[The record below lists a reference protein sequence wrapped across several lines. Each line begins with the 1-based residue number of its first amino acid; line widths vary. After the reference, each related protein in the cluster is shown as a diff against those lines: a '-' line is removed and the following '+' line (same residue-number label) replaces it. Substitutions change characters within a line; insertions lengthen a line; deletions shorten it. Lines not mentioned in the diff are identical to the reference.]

1 MVQGKRRPATQ
12 ERRLVPRQAAV
23 ARRHR
28 RRAATVSQL
37 PRPRRQDRAAA
48 GTPWLDRPVS
58 NDPASTRGQAPCG
71 TWPLFSYKLF
81 IRYKSMSKPHMM
93 MIAAGVAMAFA
104 GVVQAA
110 PASQLPA
117 SNPFAQV
124 STLPFE
130 YPAFDKIH
138 NEDYAPAYAEGM
150 RLHALE
156 IEAIANNP
164 KAPTFDNT
172 IVAMEKSGQ
181 LLNRVATVFGSLSG
195 ANTNDAM
202 EALDRDLAPK
212 LAAHND
218 AIRPIPSCM
227 RASRRC
233 TTSATSCTSTPNR
246 SICWSAT
253 TPTSCAP
260 APSCRPPTRK
270 SSRPTTPNWRSC
282 KPPSARTC

>member
-23 ARRHR
+23 ARR
-28 RRAATVSQL
+28 
-37 PRPRRQDRAAA
+37 RRQDRAAA

-93 MIAAGVAMAFA
+93 MIAAGVALAFA

-110 PASQLPA
+110 PASQLAA

-156 IEAIANNP
+156 IEP
-164 KAPTFDNT
+164 
-172 IVAMEKSGQ
+172 
-181 LLNRVATVFGSLSG
+181 
-195 ANTNDAM
+195 
-202 EALDRDLAPK
+202 
-212 LAAHND
+212 
-218 AIRPIPSCM
+218 
-227 RASRRC
+227 
-233 TTSATSCTSTPNR
+233 
-246 SICWSAT
+246 
-253 TPTSCAP
+253 
-260 APSCRPPTRK
+260 
-270 SSRPTTPNWRSC
+270 
-282 KPPSARTC
+282 